1 MTTSQHTDPIAPDD
15 ASAAPAGVHTGPTGP
30 AGLDGPEGVE
40 VEGTRVVRGDLVG
53 EWWAVALRGVIAVVF
68 GLVALVWP
76 GPTVAALALLFGL
89 YALAD
94 GLFAAGAAFRVG
106 RLRRRRWALGLE
118 GLAGIVAGLIAIF
131 MPALV
136 ALTLVAFIGAWAL
149 FTGVMEIIAAVR
161 LRREIENEWLLGLGG
176 VLSVL
181 FGLFAV
187 ASPGTSVL
195 ALVWVVGVYAIAFG
209 ITLLALGWRLR
220 TLQSTDAPSL
230 RAI

>member
-1 MTTSQHTDPIAPDD
+1 M
-15 ASAAPAGVHTGPTGP
+15 
-30 AGLDGPEGVE
+30 
-40 VEGTRVVRGDLVG
+40 VRGDLVG
-53 EWWAVALRGVIAVVF
+53 EWWVVALRGVIAVVF

-106 RLRRRRWALGLE
+106 RLRRLRWALGLD
-118 GLAGIVAGLIAIF
+118 GLASIVAGLIAIF

-181 FGLFAV
+181 FGLFAI

>member
-15 ASAAPAGVHTGPTGP
+15 ASAARAGVHT
-30 AGLDGPEGVE
+30 GLDGPEGVE
-40 VEGTRVVRGDLVG
+40 VEGTRVLRGDLVG
-53 EWWAVALRGVIAVVF
+53 EWWAVAFRGVIAIGF

-76 GPTVAALALLFGL
+76 GPTVAALALLFGV

-195 ALVWVVGVYAIAFG
+195 ALVWVVGAYAIVFG